1 MIVQCV
7 QCDTRFQLDESRVPI
22 TGVRVRCSR
31 CKESFFLAHPS
42 ASQEEVV
49 HGIAEEVVSG
59 GSPPVPDGTQDLG
72 ASSEMLDAVAE
83 TLAEPDSTLGEDVL
97 EAAFDTDVGPVLGA
111 VSEKEDWQFNDDV
124 PEVEVAQ
131 VEAAPAEAMSLAE
144 AEMPVEASAEVD
156 PGSAFGSVDDFS
168 SLIEEVAESDAAGS
182 ALPDSG
188 LEIEAEAAL
197 GDSSGLELAGD
208 SPANTEESD
217 VEPGQPEELG
227 DPEDWNFFSD
237 APSSGYQPPPVA
249 TSPTPGDSSSH
260 QTAADD
266 LNEASEEEMEYERG
280 SASAGWAGEAGSL
293 VGRGMGWLATISLV
307 GFGLF
312 HGIYLGE
319 VTDPEPAAPIAIGSL
334 VVEGL
339 APSWIDNQYQGRI
352 LAIRGRLFNPTRQR
366 VVQREAIFVGLLD
379 GGGNALAVP
388 PVRAA
393 LSLSEQAIRELP
405 AERLRIAQARA
416 ADDLVRSTLA
426 PGQSL
431 PFLALI
437 EEVPPEAEAFAL
449 VTGPAW
455 E

>member
-1 MIVQCV
+1 
-7 QCDTRFQLDESRVPI
+7 
-22 TGVRVRCSR
+22 
-31 CKESFFLAHPS
+31 
-42 ASQEEVV
+42 
-49 HGIAEEVVSG
+49 
-59 GSPPVPDGTQDLG
+59 
-72 ASSEMLDAVAE
+72 
-83 TLAEPDSTLGEDVL
+83 
-97 EAAFDTDVGPVLGA
+97 
-111 VSEKEDWQFNDDV
+111 
-124 PEVEVAQ
+124 
-131 VEAAPAEAMSLAE
+131 
-144 AEMPVEASAEVD
+144 
-156 PGSAFGSVDDFS
+156 
-168 SLIEEVAESDAAGS
+168 
-182 ALPDSG
+182 
-188 LEIEAEAAL
+188 
-197 GDSSGLELAGD
+197 
-208 SPANTEESD
+208 
-217 VEPGQPEELG
+217 
-227 DPEDWNFFSD
+227 
-237 APSSGYQPPPVA
+237 
-249 TSPTPGDSSSH
+249 
-260 QTAADD
+260 
-266 LNEASEEEMEYERG
+266 MEYERG
-280 SASAGWAGEAGSL
+280 NASAGWAGEAGSL